1 MDLMGTSLSIVLIW
15 PRNGIAGGLGM
26 GTVMVPETSWDGGGD
41 YPYGCDSILY
51 TLRVHPPDSVRRN
64 LVQDVVPRP
73 V

>member
-26 GTVMVPETSWDGGGD
+26 GTVMIPETSYDESGD
-41 YPYGCDSILY
+41 YPSGCGSILY
-51 TLRVHPPDSVRRN
+51 TLRVHPPNRVRRN
-64 LVQDVVPRP
+64 PVQDVVPRP